1 MHWDLIFC
9 TKRCKKYSGP
19 LLPPGGRN
27 WQLIY
32 PNSSNEFKEFKPLE
46 LLHAGGGACLSIT
59 GTMLSNF
66 LRL

>member
-1 MHWDLIFC
+1 VIVKHALGSDSFC

-32 PNSSNEFKEFKPLE
+32 PNSSNGREMRYREKA
-46 LLHAGGGACLSIT
+46 LHHFANSSAAAD
-59 GTMLSNF
+59 
-66 LRL
+66 